1 MKARSALHF
10 LGRFRAKSSG
20 SPNTWAREA
29 AKKGKR
35 QTSIHFQTIP
45 ASGRKKTTATRLSPR
60 PCKPPK
66 FDFYLMTVRFRHQY
80 YKDAMTRV
88 RANGTGTRI
97 LRGSPLN
104 PERPW
109 SSIVWLA
116 LMACAAGQLAAAP
129 QQTAASPIAA
139 PATNRPLLDK
149 YCVTCHSD
157 KLKTGGISLQSA
169 DLAKVPENAEL
180 WEKVIRK
187 IRVEAMP
194 PQGMPRPDRATLTA
208 FASSLENA
216 IDSHA
221 ALRPDPGHAA
231 LHRLNRSE
239 YANAIRDLL
248 DLDIDTTTLLPPD
261 DESYGFDNIADVLKT
276 SPSLLERYMSA
287 SWNISRLAVG
297 DPAIGATSNV
307 YRARADLSQNEHL
320 DGLPLGTRGGIIVKH
335 NFPLDGEYVI
345 KVRLWRVTADM
356 IRGLEDQHQVEISV
370 DGVRAKLAKIG
381 GPEDQHLSETNSG
394 ASCIDIDNRL
404 TVRVPVKAG
413 PRVVTATFLT
423 AIESEAQDDNVLKP
437 FIRSN
442 YDVLDYRGEP
452 VVDRITIEGPLTSSG
467 PGDTPSRR
475 RVFVCRPGSAGGSG
489 ADEVPCAKK
498 IISTLARRAYRRPVT
513 DNDMETLIGFY
524 QLGRNGGGNFDIGIE
539 AAIQRI
545 LASPEFI
552 FRFEPDPANA
562 APDRPYRISDLE
574 LASRLSFFLWSS
586 IPDDQLIDIAIQGK
600 LKDPAVLEQQVKRM
614 LADKR
619 AETLV
624 TNFADQWLYLRN
636 LKNIQPDFQ
645 TFPDFDDN
653 LRQAMKRETEL
664 FFGSIISE
672 NHSVIDLLNANYTF
686 VNERLA
692 RHYGI
697 PNVYGTDFRRVTLTD
712 PARFGLLGQGSILTV
727 TSMPNRTSPVLRGK
741 WILTNLLGNPP
752 NPPPPNVPALKDNEA
767 GAKKLSL
774 RERMEQHRANQPCN
788 GCHKL
793 MDPLGFSLENFDAVG
808 QWRNN
813 DDGSQIDPSGTLFNG
828 AKVDGPVA
836 LRNMLTSNPDV
847 FAKVLTE
854 KLMTYA
860 LGRGVEYSD
869 MPAVREILRDAAR
882 NDYRF
887 SSIVLGIVKSTPFEM
902 KEKQSGDGGSA
913 RASIAPEPNGSGS
926 QFVATRIGH

>member
-1 MKARSALHF
+1 MR
-10 LGRFRAKSSG
+10 
-20 SPNTWAREA
+20 
-29 AKKGKR
+29 
-35 QTSIHFQTIP
+35 
-45 ASGRKKTTATRLSPR
+45 
-60 PCKPPK
+60 
-66 FDFYLMTVRFRHQY
+66 
-80 YKDAMTRV
+80 RV
-88 RANGTGTRI
+88 RPTGGSHSGESVNRKY
-97 LRGSPLN
+97 LRFSMA
-104 PERPW
+104 
-109 SSIVWLA
+109 WLVTITS
-116 LMACAAGQLAAAP
+116 AAGQQAVS
-129 QQTAASPIAA
+129 SP
-139 PATNRPLLDK
+139 TSQRPLLDK

-157 KLKTGGISLQSA
+157 KLKTGGLSLQSA
-169 DLAKVPENAEL
+169 DLAKVPENAQI

-187 IRVEAMP
+187 VRVEAMP
-194 PQGMPRPDRATLTA
+194 PQGMPRPDKAAMDSL
-208 FASSLENA
+208 ASSLENA
-216 IDSHA
+216 IDRQA
-221 ALRPDPGHAA
+221 AARPNPGHSA

-248 DLDIDTTTLLPPD
+248 ALDIDTTSLLPPD

-297 DPAIGATSNV
+297 DPSIGATSNI
-307 YRARADLSQNEHL
+307 YRARADLSQTEHL
-320 DGLPLGTRGGIIVKH
+320 EGLPLGTRGGIIVKH

-370 DGVRAKLAKIG
+370 DGRRAKLARIG

-404 TVRVPVKAG
+404 SVRVPVKAG
-413 PRVVTATFLT
+413 PREVTATFLT
-423 AIESEAQDDNVLKP
+423 AIESEAQDDNILKP

-452 VVDRITIEGPLTSSG
+452 VVDRITIEGPLKVSG

-475 RVFVCRPGSAGGSG
+475 RVFTCRPVVIGGAG

-498 IISTLARRAYRRPVT
+498 IISTLARRAYRRPIT

-524 QLGRNGGGNFDIGIE
+524 QLGRNQTGQNNGGGGNFDLGIE

-562 APDRPYRISDLE
+562 APDKPYRISDLE

-586 IPDDQLIDIAIQGK
+586 IPDDQLLTVATEGK
-600 LKDPAVLEQQVKRM
+600 LKDPVILEQQVRRM
-614 LADKR
+614 LVDKR
-619 AETLV
+619 SETLV

-645 TFPDFDDN
+645 TFPDYDDN
-653 LRQAMKRETEL
+653 LRQAMTRETEL

-672 NHSVIDLLNANYTF
+672 NRSVLDLLNADYTF

-697 PNVYGTDFRRVTLTD
+697 PNVYGTDFRRVTITD
-712 PARFGLLGQGSILTV
+712 ENRRGLLGQGSILTV
-727 TSMPNRTSPVLRGK
+727 TSMPNRTSPVQRGK

-752 NPPPPNVPALKDNEA
+752 IPPPPGVPALKDNEA

-774 RERMEQHRANQPCN
+774 RDRMEAHRADPACS
-788 GCHKL
+788 GCHKV

-808 QWRNN
+808 QWRIN
-813 DDGSQIDPSGTLFNG
+813 DDGSQIDPSGTVFNG
-828 AKVDGPVA
+828 AKVDGPMA
-836 LRNMLTSNPDV
+836 LRKMLTGNPDV

-869 MPAVREILRDAAR
+869 MPTVREILRESAR
-882 NDYRF
+882 NEYRF

-902 KEKQSGDGGSA
+902 KEKQSPDGGSV
-913 RASIAPEPNGSGS
+913 RAGVQP
-926 QFVATRIGH
+926 